1 MRMAS
6 SGVSR
11 GRDTSCVERLTLVD
25 QPRPLVVTCSFTTVV
40 CPVSFERCSAGS
52 MRLGAKRTLHVAGR
66 GDCFIAP
73 KVSVQ
78 LVDVLRDE
86 ISFDAVP
93 RQKGQRF
100 LKNIQFSKSWELIE
114 HEQQAMTIVWLGHS
128 TFKRKS
134 DRRKA
139 NNHVD

>member
-1 MRMAS
+1 MLPGSMIIPRAFLRAPFMRMAS

-40 CPVSFERCSAGS
+40 CPVSFERCSAVS
-52 MRLGAKRTLHVAGR
+52 MRFGASTLHVAGR

-73 KVSVQ
+73 IVSVE

-93 RQKGQRF
+93 RQKGERF
-100 LKNIQFSKSWELIE
+100 LKNIQSSK
-114 HEQQAMTIVWLGHS
+114 
-128 TFKRKS
+128 R
-134 DRRKA
+134 
-139 NNHVD
+139 

>member
-40 CPVSFERCSAGS
+40 CPVSFERCSAVS
-52 MRLGAKRTLHVAGR
+52 MRLGCKRALHVASR

-73 KVSVQ
+73 IVSIE
-78 LVDVLRDE
+78 LVDVLGDHV
-86 ISFDAVP
+86 SFDAVP
-93 RQKGQRF
+93 RQEGQRF
-100 LKNIQFSKSWELIE
+100 LKNIQSSETWEL
-114 HEQQAMTIVWLGHS
+114 
-128 TFKRKS
+128 
-134 DRRKA
+134 
-139 NNHVD
+139 